1 VETLATLPLRERRA
15 GLAEVVK
22 TAWLDSEASVAL
34 IESTAAELT
43 QGDLSATSDAVRM
56 CVRLKARV
64 VTEDERESGVRATL
78 NLGHTVGHAIE
89 AAAGYEGLRH
99 GEAVALGMVAAFRL
113 AERLSG
119 GSPEHSTRLV
129 ALLTRLGL
137 PTDVD
142 RYLDARTLA
151 FMGSDKKRKGG
162 KIRFIVPG
170 APGQAALVPL
180 SVEEI
185 TKLVSA

>member
-1 VETLATLPLRERRA
+1 
-15 GLAEVVK
+15 
-22 TAWLDSEASVAL
+22 
-34 IESTAAELT
+34 
-43 QGDLSATSDAVRM
+43 M

-64 VTEDERESGVRATL
+64 VTEDEKETSVRATL

-113 AERLSG
+113 SERLSV
-119 GSPEHSTRLV
+119 GSRAGSERLV
-129 ALLTRLGL
+129 SLLERLGL

-142 RYLDARTLA
+142 RYLDPRTLA

-170 APGQAALVPL
+170 APGHSELTPL